1 MLIKVN
7 TDGDILEQSDNGQ
20 SCDDDMLSFNKL
32 SVSQE
37 FHEALDVNT
46 IMTTVRTHLGADSS
60 NQNMGTKES
69 EVTLDNRMTTI
80 IQNKLSLDDIA
91 VGDLKIL
98 APVNENNLSGR
109 PSWKGGSGRGSWNVP
124 TNITTNDVSDQNIDP
139 NQNRDKENFDRYNF
153 GFVLPK
159 TNSGHKK
166 SITPTQKSKKSP
178 LLFTRVSPPKKKKIP
193 RSKTPCKNS
202 ENKPVKFGE
211 FSSKK
216 IPGKKAKKSA
226 GKVKKTSKGH
236 DINTDFDY
244 SRAINVLPVSPRN
257 KTGYSHFHETGCND
271 GNCFG
276 RCHGYATYDHTS
288 GDILDSSELRNT
300 YFQDADY
307 VRHLQGESR
316 ESTFRESLIENQRNS
331 KENSQSRCDSRQK
344 DSVKKRLSSKKNKLK
359 KFVGCQESYLAK
371 ALDSS
376 AQGGL
381 NFTQVSGYEMMLG
394 MPNNN
399 SIPIDELT
407 DEEFWSK
414 YSSPKGSSNT
424 NIFQKTS
431 TTAAA
436 GQKISDQ
443 SQPKKNPNDS
453 MATRLPFSHQQNL
466 NSTIPDANSSQPRKI
481 PTNNHDNSLINQS
494 YDDACPLENLSPR
507 NFRNDSINIS
517 KIIAAKKQAIS
528 INTTTINQ

>member
-1 MLIKVN
+1 MLVKVK

-32 SVSQE
+32 SVSQD
-37 FHEALDVNT
+37 FHEAIDVNT
-46 IMTTVRTHLGADSS
+46 IMTTIPTHLGADSF
-60 NQNMGTKES
+60 NQIMVTKES
-69 EVTLDNRMTTI
+69 EVTLDNRMTNI
-80 IQNKLSLDDIA
+80 VQNKSSLDDIA
-91 VGDLKIL
+91 VGDLRIL

-153 GFVLPK
+153 GFALPEI
-159 TNSGHKK
+159 NSGHKK

-178 LLFTRVSPPKKKKIP
+178 LLFTRVSPPKKRKIP

-257 KTGYSHFHETGCND
+257 KTGYSHFHDSGCND

-288 GDILDSSELRNT
+288 GDFLDSSELRNT

-307 VRHLQGESR
+307 IRHLQGESR
-316 ESTFRESLIENQRNS
+316 ESTFMESLVENQRNS
-331 KENSQSRCDSRQK
+331 KENSQSRCESRQK

-381 NFTQVSGYEMMLG
+381 NFTKVSGYEMMLG

-414 YSSPKGSSNT
+414 YSSHKGSSNT
-424 NIFQKTS
+424 KIFQKTS
-431 TTAAA
+431 NTAAA
-436 GQKISDQ
+436 DQKISDQ
-443 SQPKKNPNDS
+443 SRPKKNSNDS
-453 MATRLPFSHQQNL
+453 MTTRLPCSKQQNL
-466 NSTIPDANSSQPRKI
+466 NSTIPDNNSSQPRKI
-481 PTNNHDNSLINQS
+481 APKIFDNSLINQS
-494 YDDACPLENLSPR
+494 YDVTCPLENLSPR

-517 KIIAAKKQAIS
+517 KIIQAKKQAVS
-528 INTTTINQ
+528 MNTTTNNQ